1 MNQQQLINRV
11 VSAAIWQLARRAPT
25 WLLIAIVGGAFLV
38 AYAHGETITVETHN
52 GITYGRS
59 AAGQQWQTET
69 HNGVTYGRSNDG
81 KRWTEETHNG
91 VTYVH
96 PQN

>member
-1 MNQQQLINRV
+1 MLMSS
-11 VSAAIWQLARRAPT
+11 SA
-25 WLLIAIVGGAFLV
+25 IAQTT
-38 AYAHGETITVETHN
+38 TIETHN

-59 AAGQQWQTET
+59 TDGHRWQTET
-69 HNGVTYGRSNDG
+69 HNGITYGRTNDG